1 MLSLLYKV
9 SGLEQKHAAVIQ
21 QIRIKE
27 RKKDVHIFT
36 FLNQEWT
43 SRGERRW
50 AGSLSIRI
58 QIIATYVKMIQKV
71 QLKHL

>member
-21 QIRIKE
+21 QITRKE
-27 RKKDVHIFT
+27 RKTFT

-50 AGSLSIRI
+50 AGSL
-58 QIIATYVKMIQKV
+58 
-71 QLKHL
+71 